1 MTASNLALLLG
12 FALGGIFAWLLGRGQ
27 TGSFRQ
33 RLREQQ
39 AQNEILTREL
49 TVERERRVRA
59 ETNLEAE
66 HRHSEERNSLL
77 AAAEENFRHAFRA
90 LSAEALES
98 SNRRFLEL
106 ANTAFGRF
114 HSEAKNDLE
123 QREKAVENMVK
134 PLSEGL
140 QRYEAHL
147 REVEG
152 KRSTAYGALTEQVKS
167 LLAEQDKLRFET
179 GRLADALRRP
189 EIRGRWGEIQLRNV
203 VEMAGMLEHC
213 DFVEQLSTGTE
224 NGQIRPDLVV
234 KLPGGRSIVVDAKT
248 PISAYMDSL
257 SASSEP
263 EREERLAAF
272 ARHVRDQIRNL
283 GRKDY
288 WKQFPDSPDLVVLF
302 LPGEVFYSAAL
313 RIDPALI
320 EEGMANRV
328 VLAAPTTLIM
338 LLRIA
343 ALGWR
348 EERLAENAR
357 QISDLGQELYSR
369 IVVLAEHFSGLGRS
383 LQQSVEQFNRAVGS
397 LESRV
402 LVSARR
408 FADLGAS
415 TEKEI
420 PVVEP
425 LDVQPRKLN
434 ATEGESGMPV

>member
-1 MTASNLALLLG
+1 MISPAFIALLSGLI
-12 FALGGIFAWLLGRGQ
+12 LGGLFAWLFGRGQ
-27 TGSFRQ
+27 VVSLRQ
-33 RLREQQ
+33 RLRELQ
-39 AQNEILTREL
+39 AQQEMIAREL
-49 TVERERRVRA
+49 AGERERRVRA

-66 HRHSEERNSLL
+66 RRQSEERRSLL
-77 AAAEENFRHAFRA
+77 ASAEENFRSAFRA

-106 ANTAFGRF
+106 ANTAFARF
-114 HSEAKNDLE
+114 QSESRNDLE
-123 QREKAVENMVK
+123 QREKAVENLVK
-134 PLSEGL
+134 PLTEGL
-140 QRYEAHL
+140 QRYETHL
-147 REVEG
+147 RELEDRRG
-152 KRSTAYGALTEQVKS
+152 EAYGALTEQVKS
-167 LLAEQDKLRFET
+167 LLAGQDRLRFET
-179 GRLADALRRP
+179 GKLADALRRP

-213 DFVEQLSTGTE
+213 DFVEQCSTGTE
-224 NGQIRPDLVV
+224 NGQLRPDLVV
-234 KLPGGRSIVVDAKT
+234 RLPGGRSIVVDAKT
-248 PISAYMDSL
+248 PINAYMDSL
-257 SASSEP
+257 AATSEP

-272 ARHVRDQIRNL
+272 ARHVRDQIRSL

-313 RIDPALI
+313 RVDPSLI
-320 EEGMANRV
+320 EEGVASRV
-328 VLAAPTTLIM
+328 VLAAPTTLIV

-357 QISDLGQELYSR
+357 RISDLGQELYSR
-369 IVVLAEHFSGLGRS
+369 LTALSEHFSGLGRS

-408 FADLGAS
+408 FADLGAG
-415 TEKEI
+415 TGKEI
-420 PVVEP
+420 PPLEP
-425 LDVQPRKLN
+425 LDVQPRKIN
-434 ATEGESGMPV
+434 APEEENGA